1 MFEAAKQS
9 FVGFLGPLFEP
20 WTWFSDTIV
29 QPCRK
34 FCFQSTS
41 ATLKL
46 QGKRNPDD
54 PTTYLEH
61 MLSCTAWYRYNANL
75 LIYPNS
81 GPTLGGLLHPC
92 CIPVFPGLQL
102 QAKRWGW
109 GFRAVHFLHQHQSCR
124 CAIELQSAAAQGHP
138 PRYSIKDRDQQ
149 THNTYTLTYAR
160 AHTHTH
166 INVCIHMHLWSWP
179 LFGPHVVG
187 VFSYWAGNR
196 SEESEQCC
204 HSVDKRRGG
213 PGAWAKESPGLACGP
228 QGPWGAPLNNQVFQ
242 QEGLCRSTRMTA
254 VRAQVSVLFAFAFFL
269 QCFLT
274 CKS

>member
-1 MFEAAKQS
+1 
-9 FVGFLGPLFEP
+9 
-20 WTWFSDTIV
+20 
-29 QPCRK
+29 
-34 FCFQSTS
+34 
-41 ATLKL
+41 
-46 QGKRNPDD
+46 
-54 PTTYLEH
+54 
-61 MLSCTAWYRYNANL
+61 MLSCTAWYRNL
-75 LIYPNS
+75 LIHPNS

-109 GFRAVHFLHQHQSCR
+109 GVRAVHFLHQHQSCR

-149 THNTYTLTYAR
+149 THNTHTLTYAR
-160 AHTHTH
+160 THTH
-166 INVCIHMHLWSWP
+166 INACIHMHLWSWP

-204 HSVDKRRGG
+204 HSADKRRGG

-242 QEGLCRSTRMTA
+242 QEGLCRTTRMTA